1 MLVEKVKLG
10 ILDSQR
16 KNIGKRL
23 NIFIDHWF

>member
-23 NIFIDHWF
+23 NIFINDWF